1 MSYLALSNELV
12 RHYWEYRYGNSF
24 DKEKIRK
31 LFKYIHPFLVSEN
44 QLNQLPIHSS
54 DIGIIS
60 KQIESDPLMSPVGK
74 ISEED
79 LVKMTR
85 LKLMLTGRD
94 ENKPFVTVNIIS
106 DEIKTNFTAT
116 YKANHC
122 RKKAR
127 EHIKALLEDAKHI
140 RIVDKYLARDRCW
153 AKCKK
158 IFEQIFPKK
167 NIKITILTTCG
178 ERNSEK
184 SISGEKKRELQ
195 KLHSE
200 WTVKGPPFNDSQYH
214 DRYIETDKVRIILSS
229 GVENLADDGKDLT
242 YVVEVKE
249 RGG

>member
-44 QLNQLPIHSS
+44 QLPVHSS
-54 DIGIIS
+54 DIDIIG

-74 ISEED
+74 IFEED
-79 LVKMTR
+79 LVRMTR
-85 LKLMLTGRD
+85 LKLMLTDRD

-106 DEIKTNFTAT
+106 DEIKTNFTAI

-195 KLHSE
+195 ELHSE

-249 RGG
+249 R

>member
-85 LKLMLTGRD
+85 LKLMLTDRN
-94 ENKPFVTVNIIS
+94 ENKSFVTVNIIS

-122 RKKAR
+122 RKKVR
-127 EHIKALLEDAKHI
+127 EHIKALLEDASQVI
-140 RIVDKYLARDRCW
+140 IIDKWLARAQW
-153 AKCKK
+153 PECKK
-158 IFEQIFPKK
+158 ILEQILPKK
-167 NIKITILTTCG
+167 NMRIKIITTCG
-178 ERNSEK
+178 EGDSEK
-184 SISGEKKRELQ
+184 TISGQKKQELK
-195 KLHSE
+195 KLYSE
-200 WTVKGPPFNDSQYH
+200 WDIRGGRFNDSKYH